1 MHNDNVLLGEIER
14 RRLGVLYVSWLECG
28 GVVKQVAVKTGRP
41 HHAAAAA
48 WLTSL
53 LGLGALGGGVSS
65 ASPRRHLAQNTC
77 LRPDIVLCPRL
88 PHAHE
93 HLIAFDTTF
102 SLA

>member
-1 MHNDNVLLGEIER
+1 M
-14 RRLGVLYVSWLECG
+14 SWLVCG

-41 HHAAAAA
+41 HHAAA

-77 LRPDIVLCPRL
+77 LRPDIVLCSRL

-93 HLIAFDTTF
+93 QLIAFDTTF
-102 SLA
+102 PLA